1 MLVLLFLCAI
11 HGSHGGESEEQTCLP
26 DYDDVLFFLISP
38 PFPFPRPYMCI
49 NSASQGYHIASSTA
63 VTSHCYAE
71 FFYAVAWNNNQR

>member
-38 PFPFPRPYMCI
+38 LTLY
-49 NSASQGYHIASSTA
+49 ASIHVYK
-63 VTSHCYAE
+63 
-71 FFYAVAWNNNQR
+71 